1 MNEARFWI
9 CWGLSLPGRPIAEPM
24 PALRSEHFATSFF
37 VFLSVI
43 VRHGV
48 AKTASGGPKTVYDD
62 FTCEQGACCRARGTS
77 FMKRCMQLASRSLS
91 QALCRNRRGVVTR
104 CDTMGRETATPA

>member
-43 VRHGV
+43 GMRHGV
-48 AKTASGGPKTVYDD
+48 AKTASGGPKQST
-62 FTCEQGACCRARGTS
+62 TTS
-77 FMKRCMQLASRSLS
+77 PANKAHAAVLVAPRS
-91 QALCRNRRGVVTR
+91 
-104 CDTMGRETATPA
+104 